1 MFKRI
6 VAVLLCIAVL
16 LGVSAIPA
24 SAVKYDDGIGAL
36 REQWE
41 AGEGPSVVGFSID
54 YSYYVPETDE
64 PCPLFVFMGGAGNGT
79 YEGKEL
85 NATDF
90 PFWSSEEFQ
99 ASAVNAKGMY
109 LMILRSPLP
118 FYFDTCPLEP
128 MFEAIRDF
136 ADTHNV
142 DKKRICLFGRCLGA
156 CGVHRLI
163 TNYPDYFSGA
173 GYLCPRTRI
182 SISDAKL
189 LANKKIWIFNSYFD
203 TYSLF
208 PFFAFPSWINMSLF
222 SKVKRNVRFTTCVKA
237 PRGGGILNHEVYHLL
252 EKNFTH
258 NVEDDY
264 TGLSTVDAMG
274 KIITK
279 PDVIQFF
286 TSGPYTTAS
295 SSSGDGLLID

>member
-16 LGVSAIPA
+16 LGVSVIPA
-24 SAVKYDDGIGAL
+24 SSLSYDAGIGAL

-41 AGEGPSVVGFSID
+41 SGEGPSVVGFNID
-54 YSYYVPETDE
+54 YSYYVPATTE

-90 PFWSSEEFQ
+90 PYWSSDEFQ
-99 ASAVNAKGMY
+99 SSAVNTKGMY

-128 MFEAIRDF
+128 MYEAIRDF

-142 DKKRICLFGRCLGA
+142 DKKRIILIGRCLGA
-156 CGVHRLI
+156 SGAHRLAV
-163 TNYPDYFSGA
+163 NYPDYFSGVC
-173 GYLCPRTRI
+173 YLCPRTRI
-182 SISDAKL
+182 SMSDAKTL
-189 LANKKIWIFNSYFD
+189 SHMKIWIFNSYLD
-203 TYSLF
+203 SYSIF
-208 PFFAFPSWINMSLF
+208 PFYALPSWINLLLF
-222 SKVKRNVRFTTCVKA
+222 TKVRKNVRFTTCVKA
-237 PRGGGILNHEVYHLL
+237 PRGGGILNHEMCRLV

-258 NVEDDY
+258 DVEKDY

-274 KIITK
+274 KLITK

-286 TSGPYTTAS
+286 TSGSYTRVS
-295 SSSGDGLLID
+295 SSSEDGLLID